1 MEGLT
6 RFNSEERASHIITRD
21 VYLLRTT
28 PHRGIAQPDT
38 SGYDTLAMP
47 DIEIVSECYSVT
59 EVSEAV
65 ASSGKSSLPLTPRE
79 IEIVALL
86 AEGKSNKQV
95 AAELGISVRTVE
107 GHRRHIMVK
116 THVRSLVELIYYA
129 LEHGIVTRR

>member
-1 MEGLT
+1 MT
-6 RFNSEERASHIITRD
+6 
-21 VYLLRTT
+21 
-28 PHRGIAQPDT
+28 
-38 SGYDTLAMP
+38 